1 MMKYLKV
8 ISNSI
13 SLGLRQ
19 WQIAAI
25 VYFIQLCLAL
35 TLGMQ
40 AHSVLES
47 SIGHSLEIN
56 KLLVQYDHTV
66 FTDFLKVHGASIT
79 PLIGQLRW
87 LLLVWLVFSVFINAG
102 LLYSSS
108 PETLSRQSKVSAFWQ
123 GGARYFFPFLKI
135 SLVFLLLAL
144 VWTVVVL
151 LPIVLYFEPS
161 LQYFSSEKYPV
172 WIILGLLLIY
182 LSGLVVLFL
191 WSVISRFV
199 KIKTGASMVTC
210 IFKGW
215 GIFRKNKVSFLG
227 IMSVFVMLQIVL
239 LAFYWLLEALTGMT
253 SAGLI
258 LLLFVAQ
265 QAFVFLRIQLRQMM
279 YAGLCYLATPIET
292 IRHVP

>member
-13 SLGLRQ
+13 SHGLRQ

-25 VYFIQLCLAL
+25 VYFMQLCLAL

-102 LLYSSS
+102 LLYCAST
-108 PETLSRQSKVSAFWQ
+108 ETLTRQSKASAFWQ

-135 SLVFLLLAL
+135 SLIFLLLAL
-144 VWTVVVL
+144 VWTLMVL
-151 LPIVLYFEPS
+151 LPIALFFEPS

-172 WIILGLLLIY
+172 WLVLSLLLIY
-182 LSGLVVLFL
+182 LFGLAILFT
-191 WSVISRFV
+191 WSVISRIL
-199 KIKTGASMVTC
+199 KIRTDASIAAC
-210 IFKGW
+210 IKNGW
-215 GIFRKNKVSFLG
+215 HEFNKNKRG
-227 IMSVFVMLQIVL
+227 FVGLIAGFAAFQIVL
-239 LAFYWLLEALTGMT
+239 LSVYWLLETFTGMT
-253 SAGLI
+253 STGLI
-258 LLLFVAQ
+258 LLLFVVQ
-265 QAFVFLRIQLRQMM
+265 QSFVFLRIQLRQMM